1 MMATRSANE
10 INTLTEAASG
20 DGESDG
26 FSLAESSATDEPAEM
41 EEEEDDGVEAFIVCM
56 DRTRAEHLFLHAQR
70 LI

>member
-41 EEEEDDGVEAFIVCM
+41 EEEDDGVEALIIRM